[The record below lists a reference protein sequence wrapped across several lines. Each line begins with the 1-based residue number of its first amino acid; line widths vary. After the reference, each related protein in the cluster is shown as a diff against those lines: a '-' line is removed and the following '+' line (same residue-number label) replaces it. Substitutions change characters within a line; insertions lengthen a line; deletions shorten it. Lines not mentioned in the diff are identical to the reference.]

1 MSPDLLKLFYDYTF
15 IDIVISIL
23 LLSLSIFL
31 TFQFKYRLNLSGNI
45 TFVIFLIHHL
55 MFPLYIAFLYKY
67 GSDSLTYFI
76 GFEGFIFNDFSPGQV
91 FLNKVLFFFKFI
103 KFNFYNVNYFFSILS
118 LSSLLLL
125 LKVISD
131 FKIEDKYTFHILI
144 SFLFLPSIHFWHM
157 GYSKDTLTFFCIS
170 IIIYE
175 VMKSKQNFII
185 IIFSLLLLYLVRIH
199 ICLFII
205 ISFFSYYFLNI
216 KSILI
221 RVVGLVF
228 VLFLTQFMLSN
239 IFIFTDLESILV
251 FLNIFQDLYTDDPA
265 TALVSQNNIV
275 LQIFYYLFLPN
286 IFALKDV
293 SLFYLILALENTF
306 ILLLF
311 LKILN
316 LNFFSIKKIKYYSF
330 LIVFS
335 FLALTILSYVT
346 SNIGIASRQK
356 WIFLP
361 SLIILLSGLK
371 YKLNYK

>member
-265 TALVSQNNIV
+265 TALVS
-275 LQIFYYLFLPN
+275 
-286 IFALKDV
+286 
-293 SLFYLILALENTF
+293 
-306 ILLLF
+306 
-311 LKILN
+311 
-316 LNFFSIKKIKYYSF
+316 
-330 LIVFS
+330 
-335 FLALTILSYVT
+335 
-346 SNIGIASRQK
+346 
-356 WIFLP
+356 
-361 SLIILLSGLK
+361 
-371 YKLNYK
+371 

>member
-316 LNFFSIKKIKYYSF
+316 FNFFSIKKIKYYSF